1 MKLWEGRFTG
11 ASAKGADDFNQSL
24 SFDYK
29 LYWHDI
35 LASIAHAKMLGETQ
49 IIPKDEADRIGDT
62 LINMLADIEKG
73 NLQLDG
79 AEDIHT
85 FVENELVR
93 RIGAVGKSCTPPVRA
108 TTRLRRTF
116 ACTARTASSL
126 SAGSCAPSSIPFWIL
141 RTTTC
146 SSSCRGTRT
155 CRRRSP
161 SPWRST

>member
-11 ASAKGADDFNQSL
+11 ASAKGADNFNQSL

-35 LASIAHAKMLGETQ
+35 IASIAHAKMLGETQ

-62 LINMLADIEKG
+62 LINMLAAIEKG
-73 NLQLDG
+73 NLQPDG

-93 RIGAVGKSCTPPVRA
+93 RIGAVRKQMHTARSRNDPVATALPPSCTHSI
-108 TTRLRRTF
+108 
-116 ACTARTASSL
+116 AS
-126 SAGSCAPSSIPFWIL
+126 P
-141 RTTTC
+141 
-146 SSSCRGTRT
+146 
-155 CRRRSP
+155 
-161 SPWRST
+161 